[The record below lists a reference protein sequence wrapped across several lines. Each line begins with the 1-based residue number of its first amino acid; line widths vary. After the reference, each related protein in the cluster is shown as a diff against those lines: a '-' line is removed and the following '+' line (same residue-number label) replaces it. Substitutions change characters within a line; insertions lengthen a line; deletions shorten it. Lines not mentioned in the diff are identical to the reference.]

1 MTYNTTGKRIRTEN
15 LARQVT
21 TTAWDYLDCTPVGE
35 LNSAAK
41 YAKSAEHAYGVGE
54 GLTPMVV

>member
-41 YAKSAEHAYGVGE
+41 NAKSAP
-54 GLTPMVV
+54 LQK